1 LATPTRRRTARPRT
15 RQELAEAYP
24 LSVVIPARNSR
35 DTLRRCLGALAEN
48 DLTQVEVLIVDD
60 ASSDGTGSV
69 GEEWKG
75 APRVRLISLETR
87 TGPAEARNRGL
98 EQAVHPHVLFLDCD
112 ILLPARSIEWIRETL
127 DLYSHRSEVAAVL
140 GMYAEEIP
148 HRDFLSNYKNL
159 YTRHLYLATN
169 PLSPY
174 IHNAIRQSERSFD
187 QAIRC
192 LAEFK
197 KLKSQHPNLSVGVAL
212 TVTSANQDRLH
223 EFYRYVVEDLQPDAI
238 TITLARGD
246 PIDPALKEV
255 DLPQYQEFADQ
266 VISYR
271 KAHRLTDSWADRL
284 VIAKEQ
290 ETYRLIEEAAGA
302 ASRISPCYAG
312 QLIGILSE
320 IGEVYVCETLDK
332 SMGNV
337 RDFDCDFAAL
347 WSARQAEEGRSYQQE
362 LGCQCT
368 YECAMSVNTL
378 FNPRRAARILWNS
391 L

>member
-1 LATPTRRRTARPRT
+1 MRRVAQNLGIASRLLIKRGLPVNLIFFVTSKCNLLCRHCFYWEELNLPKNELSLDEIEKVARSLPN
-15 RQELAEAYP
+15 L
-24 LSVVIPARNSR
+24 LSLSLTGGEPY
-35 DTLRRCLGALAEN
+35 LRP
-48 DLTQVEVLIVDD
+48 DLPEIAAAFETH
-60 ASSDGTGSV
+60 S
-69 GEEWKG
+69 
-75 APRVRLISLETR
+75 RVRNIQIPSNGLMVERTIERAAALLEKVRNARVCTGVSLD
-87 TGPAEARNRGL
+87 GPKE
-98 EQAVHPHVLFLDCD
+98 
-112 ILLPARSIEWIRETL
+112 
-127 DLYSHRSEVAAVL
+127 
-140 GMYAEEIP
+140 
-148 HRDFLSNYKNL
+148 
-159 YTRHLYLATN
+159 
-169 PLSPY
+169 

-192 LAEFK
+192 LAEFQ
-197 KLKSQHPNLSVGVAL
+197 KLKAQHPNLSVGVAL

-255 DLPQYQEFADQ
+255 DLRQYQEFADQ

-271 KAHRLTDSWADRL
+271 KAHRLTKGWADRL

-302 ASRISPCYAG
+302 ISRISPCYAG

-320 IGEVYVCETLDK
+320 TGEVYVCETLDK

-337 RDFDCDFAAL
+337 RDFNCDFAGL
-347 WSARQAEEGRSYQQE
+347 WSARQAEEARNYQQE

-391 L
+391 F